1 MADTNIGDVTIDVS
15 LKDVINTITVLNVAT
30 PIIIP
35 SEYDIKVAT
44 VDQPKKLPRY
54 AWVKNLD
61 KDAQVML
68 DGNVDPETDSNYL
81 TIAAGDAIRIP
92 IRSGQNKFYL
102 KGPSTFSIILTD
114 DGASPFK
121 SQSKGGGE
129 TADITPT
136 SLGYTPGAKMFY
148 DGIYNFPP
156 KHATNGNTWV
166 DMVNSQTMSRY
177 TDGSGSGL
185 IASNHYIKQAGIA
198 TAMKIPDLIDY
209 DRFTVE
215 LFVEITGGTT
225 GENDIISCF
234 DKAGFGIYTENGQL
248 NASIR
253 SESSSSYLNIA
264 TAFTQNTPYGL
275 AITYD
280 GEAFK
285 FYVNGALVGTKTLS
299 DYKKSTKNTY
309 LGCLGAGDTNFTAG
323 AYNFYRLAAYSK
335 ALTAAEIAQN
345 YDKDV
350 KRYVDGEPDF
360 PAGDETEWI
369 TSIAENHNN
378 IFRGDDLFA
387 KGYTIDD
394 ICAMIADGSFSD
406 IYIGDYFTLSGSIE
420 NVPCFVEQTG
430 DDGAKSLVESTQTV
444 NYNTKFRIAGLDTY
458 LNTGDTAFT
467 QHHAVI
473 VPDDAIGSNR
483 MNSANVTTGGYVG
496 SFMFASVLPVYNTH
510 FDVKLNNHLLTH
522 REILSNSVTGNQ
534 ASGWAW
540 SNVKIN
546 LMSEPEIYGGNM
558 WGNKYDAG
566 VNYRQFPLFRIASKY
581 ICNRNW
587 RWLNAVAGGAD
598 FVAMTS
604 NGNATRNGAGV
615 ALAVSPCFCIG

>member
-1 MADTNIGDVTIDVS
+1 MVKEVKGCNRVIEITLDGTECAVKFDAKYNGFDIRNKSGKDITVS
-15 LKDVINTITVLNVAT
+15 LK
-30 PIIIP
+30 
-35 SEYDIKVAT
+35 S
-44 VDQPKKLPRY
+44 
-54 AWVKNLD
+54 
-61 KDAQVML
+61 
-68 DGNVDPETDSNYL
+68 G
-81 TIAAGDAIRIP
+81 AA
-92 IRSGQNKFYL
+92 
-102 KGPSTFSIILTD
+102 KGD
-114 DGASPFK
+114 DGVITIGDGETFNYMHMMGLDTVYITGSGAVAVAAKNEAAANFK
-121 SQSKGGGE
+121 AVRRGGE
-129 TADITPT
+129 TVDITPT
-136 SLGYTPGAKMFY
+136 SLGYAVGAKMFF

-166 DMVNSQTMSRY
+166 DMVKSQTMSRY
-177 TDGSGSGL
+177 TDGSGNGL
-185 IASNHYIKQAGIA
+185 IASNHYIKQTGIA
-198 TAMKIPDLIDY
+198 TAMKIPDMIDY

-225 GENDIISCF
+225 GENDIISNF
-234 DKAGFGIYTENGQL
+234 DKAGFGIYTENGQI

-253 SESSSSYLNIA
+253 SESLANYLNIA

-275 AITYD
+275 VITYD
-280 GEAFK
+280 GQAFK

-299 DYKKSTKNTY
+299 DYKKSTQNTY
-309 LGCLGAGDTNFTAG
+309 LGCLGAGDTNYAVG
-323 AYNFYRLAAYSK
+323 AYNFYRLAAYSR
-335 ALTAAEIAQN
+335 ALTAVEIAQN
-345 YDKDV
+345 YEKDV
-350 KRYVDGEPDF
+350 KRYVNGEPDF
-360 PAGDETEWI
+360 PAEDETEWI

-406 IYIGDYFTLSGSIE
+406 IYIGDYFTLSGDIA

-430 DDGAKSLVESTQTV
+430 DDGTKSLVESTQTV
-444 NYNTKFRIAGLDTY
+444 AYNTKFRIAGLDTY

-473 VPDDAIGSNR
+473 VPDKNIGTNR
-483 MNSANVTTGGYVG
+483 MNSTNTAVGGYVN
-496 SFMFASVLPVYNTH
+496 SFMFASVLPMYNTH

-522 REILSNSVTGNQ
+522 REILSSSATNSTANN
-534 ASGWAW
+534 WEW
-540 SNVKIN
+540 HDIKIN
-546 LMSEPEIYGGNM
+546 LMSEPEVYGSNL

-581 ICNRNW
+581 ICDRNW
-587 RWLNAVAGGAD
+587 CWLKAVAGGNE

-615 ALAVSPCFCIG
+615 ALAVRPCFCIG

>member
-1 MADTNIGDVTIDVS
+1 MISTREATVTLDGVTTVTFDRRYPYFAVRNDSSAPVYISTVNADCTAGADGVVAVSKDGSVVIANCGDIFRDGTLYLNGSGAVTIMGQ
-15 LKDVINTITVLNVAT
+15 
-30 PIIIP
+30 
-35 SEYDIKVAT
+35 YDGGNRFKVA
-44 VDQPKKLPRY
+44 Q
-54 AWVKNLD
+54 
-61 KDAQVML
+61 
-68 DGNVDPETDSNYL
+68 
-81 TIAAGDAIRIP
+81 
-92 IRSGQNKFYL
+92 
-102 KGPSTFSIILTD
+102 
-114 DGASPFK
+114 
-121 SQSKGGGE
+121 KGGGE
-129 TADITPT
+129 TVDITPT
-136 SLGYTPGAKMFY
+136 SLGYVAGAKMFY

-166 DMVNSQTMSRY
+166 DMVNSQTMGRY
-177 TDGSGSGL
+177 TDAAGSGL

-225 GENDIISCF
+225 GENDMISCY
-234 DKAGFGIYTENGQL
+234 DKAGFGIYTENGQMI
-248 NASIR
+248 ASIR
-253 SESSSSYLNIA
+253 SESLASYLNIA

-280 GEAFK
+280 GQAFK
-285 FYVNGALVGTKTLS
+285 FYVNGTLIGTKTLS
-299 DYKKSTKNTY
+299 DYKKSTKYTY

-335 ALTAAEIAQN
+335 ALTAAEISQN
-345 YDKDV
+345 YEKDV

-360 PAGDETEWI
+360 PAEDEAEWI

-406 IYIGDYFTLSGSIE
+406 IYIGDYFTLAGTIE

-444 NYNTKFRIAGLDTY
+444 TYNTKFRIAGLDTY

-467 QHHAVI
+467 AHHAVI
-473 VPDDAIGSNR
+473 VPDGTIGSNR
-483 MNSANVTTGGYVG
+483 MNSTNVTIGGYVG
-496 SFMFASVLPVYNTH
+496 SFMFASVLPVYNAH
-510 FDVKLNNHLLTH
+510 FDAKLNNHLLSH
-522 REILSNSVTGNQ
+522 REMLSNSV
-534 ASGWAW
+534 SGSSTNGWTW
-540 SNVKIN
+540 VDIKTN
-546 LMSEPEIYGGNM
+546 LMSEPEVYGSNL

-587 RWLNAVAGGAD
+587 CWLNAVTGAND

-615 ALAVSPCFCIG
+615 VLGVRPAFCIG

>member
-1 MADTNIGDVTIDVS
+1 MVKEVNGCNRVIEITLDGTECAVKFDAKYNGFDIRNKSGKDITVS
-15 LKDVINTITVLNVAT
+15 LK
-30 PIIIP
+30 
-35 SEYDIKVAT
+35 S
-44 VDQPKKLPRY
+44 
-54 AWVKNLD
+54 
-61 KDAQVML
+61 
-68 DGNVDPETDSNYL
+68 G
-81 TIAAGDAIRIP
+81 AA
-92 IRSGQNKFYL
+92 
-102 KGPSTFSIILTD
+102 KGD
-114 DGASPFK
+114 DGVITIGDGETFNYMHMMGLDTVYITGSGAVAVAAKNEAAANFK
-121 SQSKGGGE
+121 AVRRGGE
-129 TADITPT
+129 TVDITPT

-177 TDGSGSGL
+177 TDGGSGL

-225 GENDIISCF
+225 GENDIISNF
-234 DKAGFGIYTENGQL
+234 DKAGFGIYTENGEL

-253 SESSSSYLNIA
+253 SESSTSYLNIA

-280 GEAFK
+280 GQAFK

-309 LGCLGAGDTNFTAG
+309 LGCLGAGDTNYAVGT
-323 AYNFYRLAAYSK
+323 YNFYRLAAYSR
-335 ALTAAEIAQN
+335 ALTTAEIAKN
-345 YDKDV
+345 YEKDV

-360 PAGDETEWI
+360 PTEDETEWI
-369 TSIAENHNN
+369 TSIGENHNN

-430 DDGAKSLVESTQTV
+430 DDGTKSLVESTQTV
-444 NYNTKFRIAGLDTY
+444 TYNTKFRIAGLDTY

-467 QHHAVI
+467 AHHAVI
-473 VPDDAIGSNR
+473 VPDKNIGTNR
-483 MNSANVTTGGYVG
+483 MNSTNTAVGGYVN

-522 REILSNSVTGNQ
+522 REILSSSATNSTANN
-534 ASGWAW
+534 WEW
-540 SNVKIN
+540 HDIKIN
-546 LMSEPEIYGGNM
+546 LMSEPEVYGSNL

-581 ICNRNW
+581 ICDRNW
-587 RWLNAVAGGAD
+587 CWLKAVAGGNE

-615 ALAVSPCFCIG
+615 ALAVRPCFCIG

>member
-1 MADTNIGDVTIDVS
+1 MITTQETTVAVSGLTTVEFDRRYPFYGIRNDSSAPVYISTVNADCTAGADGVVTVAKDSSFVIANCGDKFNGTMLYLNGNGTVTVVGQYSDS
-15 LKDVINTITVLNVAT
+15 NRF
-30 PIIIP
+30 
-35 SEYDIKVAT
+35 KVA
-44 VDQPKKLPRY
+44 Q
-54 AWVKNLD
+54 
-61 KDAQVML
+61 
-68 DGNVDPETDSNYL
+68 
-81 TIAAGDAIRIP
+81 
-92 IRSGQNKFYL
+92 
-102 KGPSTFSIILTD
+102 
-114 DGASPFK
+114 
-121 SQSKGGGE
+121 KGGGE
-129 TADITPT
+129 TVDITPT
-136 SLGYTPGAKMFY
+136 SLGYVAGAKMFY

-166 DMVNSQTMSRY
+166 DMVNSQTMGRY
-177 TDGSGSGL
+177 TDTAGSGL

-225 GENDIISCF
+225 GENDIISNF

-253 SESSSSYLNIA
+253 SESSGNYLNIA
-264 TAFTQNTPYGL
+264 TAFSQNTSYGL
-275 AITYD
+275 VITYD
-280 GEAFK
+280 GQAFN

-309 LGCLGAGDTNFTAG
+309 LGCLGAGDTNFAAG

-345 YDKDV
+345 YEKDV

-360 PAGDETEWI
+360 PAEDETEWI

-394 ICAMIADGSFSD
+394 ICAMIDDGSFSD
-406 IYIGDYFTLSGSIE
+406 IYIGDYFTLSGDIA

-430 DDGAKSLVESTQTV
+430 DDGTKSLVESTQTV
-444 NYNTKFRIAGLDTY
+444 TYNTKFRVAGLDTY

-473 VPDDAIGSNR
+473 VPDKNIGTNR
-483 MNSANVTTGGYVG
+483 MNSTNTAVGGYVN

-522 REILSNSVTGNQ
+522 REILSSSATNSTANN
-534 ASGWAW
+534 WEW
-540 SNVKIN
+540 HDIKIN
-546 LMSEPEIYGGNM
+546 LMSEPEVYGSNL

-581 ICNRNW
+581 ICDRNW
-587 RWLNAVAGGAD
+587 CWLKAVAGGNE

-615 ALAVSPCFCIG
+615 ALAVRPCFCIG